1 MKKQGYGRII
11 MTSSGAGIYGNF
23 GQANYSSAKLGLI
36 GLSNTLAIEGG
47 RSGIQCNVI
56 VPVAASRLTE
66 DILPPEVM
74 SILNPESIAPVV
86 VWLCH
91 EDSSENGSVIESAGG
106 WAGKYMWQR
115 SPGHIF
121 QVPNGANKKP
131 SLEAVRDHWE
141 NVTSMVEPV
150 CLEGKVVLYLKLQ
163 TKVFAQKLIF
173 NRRNSWLCIMICK
186 LTL

>member
-47 RSGIQCNVI
+47 RNGIQCNVI

-66 DILPPEVM
+66 DILPPDIM
-74 SILNPESIAPVV
+74 SILDPESIAPVV
-86 VWLCH
+86 AWLSH
-91 EDSSENGSVIESAGG
+91 EECLENGSVIESAGG
-106 WAGKYMWQR
+106 WAGKYRWQR

-121 QVPNGANKKP
+121 GLTSDSNLQP
-131 SLEAVRDHWE
+131 SLENVRDEWE
-141 NVTSMVEPV
+141 NVVNMEQPV
-150 CLEGKVVLYLKLQ
+150 CLLGM
-163 TKVFAQKLIF
+163 LI
-173 NRRNSWLCIMICK
+173 
-186 LTL
+186 

>member
-47 RSGIQCNVI
+47 RSGIYCNVI

-66 DILPPEVM
+66 DILPQEVM
-74 SILNPESIAPVV
+74 EILKPEYIAPVV
-86 VWLCH
+86 AWLCH
-91 EDSSENGSVIESAGG
+91 EDCSENGSVIESAGG
-106 WAGKYMWQR
+106 WAGKYQWQR

-121 QVPNGANKKP
+121 EPANKSIAT
-131 SLEAVRDHWE
+131 SLEKVRDSWDLAIA
-141 NVTSMVEPV
+141 MDEPV
-150 CLEGKVVLYLKLQ
+150 CLDGMFLKVVLPDL
-163 TKVFAQKLIF
+163 TSIS
-173 NRRNSWLCIMICK
+173 NSVPHF
-186 LTL
+186 

>member
-36 GLSNTLAIEGG
+36 GLSNTLAIEGE
-47 RSGIQCNVI
+47 RSSIQCNVI

-66 DILPPEVM
+66 DILPKEVI
-74 SILNPESIAPVV
+74 SILNAESIAPVV

-91 EDSSENGSVIESAGG
+91 EDCTENGSVIESAGG
-106 WAGKYMWQR
+106 WAGKYKWQR

-121 QVPNGANKKP
+121 EVSTAENNKP
-131 SLEAVRDHWE
+131 SIEAVRNGWNKAICME
-141 NVTSMVEPV
+141 EPV
-150 CLEGKVVLYLKLQ
+150 CLEGKAPLYF
-163 TKVFAQKLIF
+163 VNFAPNQYYYL
-173 NRRNSWLCIMICK
+173 
-186 LTL
+186 